1 MNKFTLRRTRPT
13 KPGKAGYVQYLSVKN
28 GIPEFNA
35 PGNTA
40 SGVGVAN
47 LKTWKTE
54 IGTHRWME
62 ENKSWVEAMR
72 QTGTIEVVS
81 A

>member
-1 MNKFTLRRTRPT
+1 MTKYTLRRIRPS
-13 KPGKAGYVQYLSVKN
+13 KVSMAGYVQYLTVKN

-35 PGNTA
+35 PGNTP

-47 LKTWKTE
+47 LKTWRTE
-54 IGTHRWME
+54 AGARRWMD
-62 ENKSWVEAMR
+62 ENKSW
-72 QTGTIEVVS
+72 IEVMCAIGVIDVVP